1 MAEKGKAR
9 KDVRGAVTP
18 GAGNLRLTFRR
29 GGGIVDAVAEATS
42 RHRKGVTMEREQ
54 RITAAAKIMESFA
67 ELTGLAAARPSP
79 KRYLWTDAYGV
90 CNFLGLY
97 RETGHVGYRDQ
108 ALRLVD
114 EVHHVLGRHR
124 KGDARQ
130 GWISGLGEDG
140 GEGHPTAG
148 GLRIGKKL
156 GERGPDEPLD
166 ENREWDRDGQY
177 FHYLTKWMHALNLV
191 TRTTGE
197 FKYNRW
203 AMELAR
209 AAHRGFVYTVPG
221 TEARRMFWKMSTDL
235 SYPLVASMGHHDP
248 LDGLIT
254 FIQLEATGIEDPDR
268 TEHLGLAA
276 EIDDLAGICEGR
288 EWQTDDLLGLG
299 GLLADAF
306 RVAQLFAKGDI
317 DGSDT
322 LRVILDASLPGLKYP
337 DRENFLYA
345 PARFRLAFRELG
357 LSIGF
362 HALER
367 LEALIER
374 NRAAFAEDRDI
385 AILMKTLWKYLPL
398 GEKIETFWL
407 DAVNQKTDVW
417 KEHRDINMVMLATS
431 LAPDG
436 FLMMQGPGDRK

>member
-1 MAEKGKAR
+1 MER
-9 KDVRGAVTP
+9 ER
-18 GAGNLRLTFRR
+18 
-29 GGGIVDAVAEATS
+29 AVAEAV
-42 RHRKGVTMEREQ
+42 R
-54 RITAAAKIMESFA
+54 IMESFA
-67 ELTGLAAARPSP
+67 ELTGLAPGGGSP

-97 RETGHVGYRDQ
+97 RETRDAAYRDQ

-124 KGDARQ
+124 KGDERQ
-130 GWISGLGEDG
+130 GWISGLDIKGGED
-140 GEGHPTAG
+140 HPTAG

-191 TRTTGE
+191 TRATGE
-197 FKYNRW
+197 FTYNRW
-203 AMELAR
+203 AVELAK

-221 TEARRMFWKMSTDL
+221 TQTRQMFWKMSTDL

-254 FIQLEATGIEDPDR
+254 FIQLEATGMADPDSR
-268 TEHLGLAA
+268 EHLSLAA
-276 EIDDLAGICEGR
+276 EIDDLAGICEGKD
-288 EWQTDDLLGLG
+288 WGTDDLLGLG
-299 GLLADAF
+299 GLLTDAF
-306 RVAQLFAKGDI
+306 RVAQLFVKGDI
-317 DGSDT
+317 EGSDT
-322 LRVILDASLPGLKYP
+322 LRVILDASLPGLRYP
-337 DRENFLYA
+337 GRENFLHV

-362 HALER
+362 NALER
-367 LEALIER
+367 LESLIGE
-374 NRAAFAEDRDI
+374 NREAFAADRDI
-385 AILMKTLWKYLPL
+385 AILMKTLRKYLPL
-398 GEKIETFWL
+398 GEKIEAFWL
-407 DAVNQKTDVW
+407 DPVNQKTDAW

-436 FLMMQGPGDRK
+436 FLTL

>member
-1 MAEKGKAR
+1 
-9 KDVRGAVTP
+9 
-18 GAGNLRLTFRR
+18 
-29 GGGIVDAVAEATS
+29 
-42 RHRKGVTMEREQ
+42 MEREQ
-54 RITAAAKIMESFA
+54 RIAVASEIMELFA
-67 ELTGLAAARPSP
+67 ELTGLVPGGVSP
-79 KRYLWTDAYGV
+79 RRYLWTDAYGV

-97 RETGHVGYRDQ
+97 RETGDVAYRDL

-114 EVHHVLGRHR
+114 DVHHTLGRHR

-130 GWISGLGEDG
+130 GWISGLDEDG
-140 GEGHPTAG
+140 GEDHPTAR

-166 ENREWDRDGQY
+166 ESGEWDRDGQY

-191 TRTTGE
+191 SRSTGD
-197 FKYNRW
+197 FTYNRW
-203 AMELAR
+203 AMELAK

-221 TEARRMFWKMSTDL
+221 TRTRRMFWKMSTDL
-235 SYPLVASMGHHDP
+235 SYPLVSSMGHHDP

-254 FIQLEATGIEDPDR
+254 FIQLEAMEDPDR
-268 TEHLGLAA
+268 PEHLGLAA
-276 EIDDLAGICEGR
+276 EIDDLACICEGR

-299 GLLADAF
+299 GLLVDAF

-317 DGSDT
+317 EGSDT

-337 DRENFLYA
+337 DRENFLHA

-367 LEALIER
+367 LEVLIEQ
-374 NRAAFAEDRDI
+374 NREAFAEDRDI
-385 AILMKTLWKYLPL
+385 GILMKTLWKYLPL
-398 GEKIETFWL
+398 GGKIETFWL

-436 FLMMQGPGDRK
+436 FLTL